1 MSDQGFRYDLMIE
14 DALLGVVRRIMR
26 QAEARGLPGD
36 HHFYITFRTGHPG
49 TDIPAVLLERYP
61 DEMTIV
67 LQYQFWNLEVHD
79 DRFEV
84 MLSFSERR
92 ERLVIPFAAV
102 TAFADPSVKFGLTFK
117 VSDASPPEDD
127 DDTGGENP
135 GEVISLDHF
144 RRKR

>member
-1 MSDQGFRYDLMIE
+1 MSDQRFRYDVMIE
-14 DALLGVVRRIMR
+14 EALLGVVRRIMR
-26 QAEARGLPGD
+26 QAAARGLPGD

-49 TDIPAVLLERYP
+49 TVIPDSLIERYP

-92 ERLVIPFAAV
+92 ERLEIPFAAV

-117 VSDASPPEDD
+117 VADAPPPAEDD
-127 DDTGGENP
+127 SGAGDAP
-135 GEVISLDHF
+135 GDVISLDHF